1 MSKFSLF
8 AVALS
13 SLLFIQCNTTNSN
26 FLISKDQIGK
36 LEKSNTLEELETLF
50 PGDSIVRDTAL
61 TRIGARVN
69 KINIYEK
76 GGTRLLTL
84 TPTLDS
90 IPKVDLIRIHDPRFV
105 TEKGVGLQSTFKDI
119 REKHQ
124 IRKIVTSLNN
134 VVIFLKDSDAYFTI
148 AKTELPSSLQY
159 ASSVNIE
166 AVHIPDAAKIKY
178 MMVGWD

>member
-1 MSKFSLF
+1 MSRFSLF
-8 AVALS
+8 AVALL
-13 SLLFIQCNTTNSN
+13 SLLFIQCNTNSD
-26 FLISKDQIGK
+26 FLISKDQVGN
-36 LEKSNTLEELETLF
+36 LGKSNTLEELEALF

-61 TRIGARVN
+61 TRIGPKVN

-76 GGTRLLTL
+76 GGKQLLTL
-84 TPTLDS
+84 TLSLDS
-90 IPKVDLIRIHDPRFV
+90 IPKIEIIRIYDPRFV
-105 TEKGVGLQSTFKDI
+105 TEKGVGIQSTFKDI

-134 VVIFLKDSDAYFTI
+134 VVVFLKDSDAYFTI

-166 AVHIPDAAKIKY
+166 AVQIPDAARIKY

>member
-1 MSKFSLF
+1 MSRFSLF
-8 AVALS
+8 TIALS
-13 SLLFIQCNTTNSN
+13 ALLFIQCNSSSD
-26 FLISKDQIGK
+26 FLITRDQVGK
-36 LEKSNTLEELETLF
+36 LGKSNTIAELDALF
-50 PGDSIVRDTAL
+50 AGDSIVRDSTFAQ
-61 TRIGARVN
+61 IGTRVN
-69 KINIYEK
+69 KINIFEK
-76 GGTRLLTL
+76 GGAQLLAL
-84 TPTLDS
+84 TPSLDS
-90 IPKVDLIRIHDPRFV
+90 IPKIEIIRIYDPRFV

-134 VVIFLKDSDAYFTI
+134 VVVFLKDSDAYFTI

-159 ASSVNIE
+159 TSSTNIE

>member
-1 MSKFSLF
+1 MSRFPLF
-8 AVALS
+8 AVVLS
-13 SLLFIQCNTTNSN
+13 ALLFIQCKRNSD
-26 FLISKDQIGK
+26 FLITKDQVGK
-36 LEKSNTLEELETLF
+36 LEKLNTLSDLETLF
-50 PGDSIVRDTAL
+50 EGDSIVRDTAF
-61 TRIGARVN
+61 TRIGPQVN

-76 GGTRLLTL
+76 GGIHLLTL
-84 TPTLDS
+84 TPSQDS
-90 IPKVDLIRIHDPRFV
+90 VPKIEIIRIYDPRFV

-119 REKHQ
+119 RDKHQ

-166 AVHIPDAAKIKY
+166 AVQIPDAARIKY
-178 MMVGWD
+178 MMVGWE

>member
-1 MSKFSLF
+1 MSRFSLF
-8 AVALS
+8 AITLS
-13 SLLFIQCNTTNSN
+13 SLLFIQCNTNSD
-26 FLISKDQIGK
+26 FLITKDHVGK
-36 LEKSNTLEELETLF
+36 LGKLNTLEELETLF
-50 PGDSIVRDTAL
+50 SGDSIVRDT
-61 TRIGARVN
+61 TFTHIGARVN

-76 GGTRLLTL
+76 GGIHLLTL
-84 TPTLDS
+84 TPSLDS
-90 IPKVDLIRIHDPRFV
+90 IPKVEIIRIYDPRFV

-134 VVIFLKDSDAYFTI
+134 VIVFLKDSDVYFTI

-166 AVHIPDAAKIKY
+166 AVQIPDAAKIKY
-178 MMVGWD
+178 VMVGWE

>member
-1 MSKFSLF
+1 MSRFSLF
-8 AVALS
+8 AVALL
-13 SLLFIQCNTTNSN
+13 SLLFIQCNTNSD
-26 FLISKDQIGK
+26 FLISKDQVGN
-36 LEKSNTLEELETLF
+36 LGKSNTLEELETLF
-50 PGDSIVRDTAL
+50 PGDSIVRDTAF
-61 TRIGARVN
+61 TRIGPKVN

-76 GGTRLLTL
+76 GGKQLLTL
-84 TPTLDS
+84 TLSLDS
-90 IPKVDLIRIHDPRFV
+90 IPKIEIIRIYDPRFV
-105 TEKGVGLQSTFKDI
+105 TEKGVGIQSTFKDI

-134 VVIFLKDSDAYFTI
+134 VVVFLKDSDAYFTI

-166 AVHIPDAAKIKY
+166 AVQIPDAAKIKY

>member
-1 MSKFSLF
+1 MSRFPLF
-8 AVALS
+8 AVALF
-13 SLLFIQCNTTNSN
+13 SLLFIQCNTNSD
-26 FLISKDQIGK
+26 FLITKDQVGK
-36 LEKSNTLEELETLF
+36 LGKLNTLEELETLF
-50 PGDSIVRDTAL
+50 AGDSIVRDSTF
-61 TRIGARVN
+61 TQIGSRVN

-76 GGTRLLTL
+76 GGAQLLAL
-84 TPTLDS
+84 TPSTDS
-90 IPKVDLIRIHDPRFV
+90 IPKIEIIRIYDPRFV

-119 REKHQ
+119 RDKHQ

-166 AVHIPDAAKIKY
+166 AVQIPDAAKIKY

>member
-1 MSKFSLF
+1 MSRFSLF
-8 AVALS
+8 AIALS
-13 SLLFIQCNTTNSN
+13 SLLFIQCNTNSD
-26 FLISKDQIGK
+26 FLISKDQVGN
-36 LEKSNTLEELETLF
+36 LGKSNTLEELEALF
-50 PGDSIVRDTAL
+50 PRDSIVRDTAL
-61 TRIGARVN
+61 TRIGPKVN

-76 GGTRLLTL
+76 GGTQLLTL
-84 TPTLDS
+84 TPSLDS
-90 IPKVDLIRIHDPRFV
+90 IPKIEIIRIYDPRFV

-134 VVIFLKDSDAYFTI
+134 VVVFLKDSDAYFTI

-166 AVHIPDAAKIKY
+166 AVQIPDAARIKY
-178 MMVGWD
+178 MMVGWE